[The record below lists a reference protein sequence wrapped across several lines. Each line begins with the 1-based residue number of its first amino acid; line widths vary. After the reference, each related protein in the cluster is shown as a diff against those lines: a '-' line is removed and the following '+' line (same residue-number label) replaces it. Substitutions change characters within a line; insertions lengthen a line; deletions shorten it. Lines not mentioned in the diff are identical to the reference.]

1 MTGSSEETLPRVG
14 IGLPLVA
21 LKGKSLVSLCTNLVQ
36 TRAQMSLLIVEGAY
50 IQLNRA
56 LLVKYAREQEC
67 THIFFM
73 DHDMAFPGD
82 TIQRL
87 LDRDKDVVGG
97 AYNQRGVTPSLTTV
111 FLEGVDGERVPG
123 DQLPKDLFRCSAL
136 GTGCLLVKM
145 SVFDRI
151 ASPWF
156 NLEIINNVDLVQSED
171 VWFCNQVRKAHID
184 VWCDPTFAVGH
195 VGEAIY

>member
-1 MTGSSEETLPRVG
+1 MARVG

-21 LKGKSLVSLCTNLVQ
+21 LKGKPLVSLCTNLIQ
-36 TRAQMSLLIVEGAY
+36 TRAEMALLIVEGAY

-56 LLVKYAREQEC
+56 LLVKYAREQAC
-67 THIFFM
+67 THLFFM
-73 DHDMAFPGD
+73 DHDMVFPGD

-97 AYNQRGVTPSLTTV
+97 AYNQRGIRPPLTTV
-111 FLEGVDGERVPG
+111 FLADAAGERVAA
-123 DQLPKDLFRCSAL
+123 DQLPMALFRCSAL

-145 SVFDRI
+145 TVFDRI

-156 NLEIINNVDLVQSED
+156 NLEILDNTNIVQTED
-171 VWFCNQVRKAHID
+171 VWFCNQVRKAQID
-184 VWCDPTFAVGH
+184 VWCDPTFEVGH